1 MILFLL
7 SAVTIPVFAIAF
19 FCLLPAYI
27 FNRQG
32 VRETLLLLEDGCPR
46 WLCLAGYALICLE
59 FTLNSLIQTAMAV
72 VQLFHDE
79 ERSIFGGIF
88 CFASAL
94 MSLWT
99 AVLSRR
105 AFWRKWKNRP
115 IHHRIRSLL
124 STLLIGTALLFFY
137 GSSYSVNLLFVTI
150 PCLVIWCILRF
161 RVQ

>member
-1 MILFLL
+1 MLIFLF

-32 VRETLLLLEDGCPR
+32 VRESLLLLEDGCPR
-46 WLCLAGYALICLE
+46 WVCLTGYALICLE
-59 FTLNSLIQTAMAV
+59 FTLNSLFLTAMAV
-72 VQLFHDE
+72 VQLFYGE
-79 ERSIFGGIF
+79 ERSIIGGLF
-88 CFASAL
+88 SFAAAL
-94 MSLWT
+94 MTLWT

-105 AFWRKWKNRP
+105 AFWRIWKKRP

-124 STLLIGTALLFFY
+124 STLRIGTALLFLY
-137 GSSYSVNLLFVTI
+137 GASCYINLLFGTI
-150 PCLVIWCILRF
+150 VYLMLWCYLRF

>member
-1 MILFLL
+1 MLLILFT
-7 SAVTIPVFAIAF
+7 AVTIPVFAIAF

-32 VRETLLLLEDGCPR
+32 VRESLLLLEDGCPR
-46 WLCLAGYALICLE
+46 WLCLAGYACFCLE
-59 FTLNSLIQTAMAV
+59 FSLSSFTQTAMAAN
-72 VQLFHDE
+72 QLFYGE
-79 ERSIFGGIF
+79 ERIIFGGLF
-88 CFASAL
+88 CFAAAL

-105 AFWRKWKNRP
+105 AFWRIWKKHP

-124 STLLIGTALLFFY
+124 STLLIGTTVLFLDGGI
-137 GSSYSVNLLFVTI
+137 GSFNLLSGAIV
-150 PCLVIWCILRF
+150 CLMLWCYLRF